1 MITKT
6 LIEEITMEFKIGDKV
21 RVTSVVGDLLE
32 DMDDFLDLVGTVIE
46 VDAKDKTYFVDFGW
60 KYFIDECDLTLEEN
74 V

>member
-1 MITKT
+1 
-6 LIEEITMEFKIGDKV
+6 
-21 RVTSVVGDLLE
+21 
-32 DMDDFLDLVGTVIE
+32 MDDFLDLVGTVIE

>member
-1 MITKT
+1 MT
-6 LIEEITMEFKIGDKV
+6 LIEELNMKFKIGDKV

-46 VDAKDKTYFVDFGW
+46 VDDKTYFVDFGW